1 MRGPQGGP
9 PSRFMPWWSGGFC
22 VMPRHK
28 RGKPAA
34 KRAQKTRA
42 PRRRGRSE
50 PDTREA
56 ALAAFVHEIRTPL
69 TGILALAELLDASGL
84 GERERAWV
92 AAIKDSGQ
100 HLASLTTLV
109 IDAAKA
115 KAAGLVL
122 RQDVFEPRRLAEN
135 LAEAMRARAA
145 AKGLSAEV
153 AIEDDLPQH
162 AQGDPVRLRA
172 ALENLIDN
180 AVKFTERGSV
190 RLKVS
195 GGHAP
200 RNRIRLTFTVADSG
214 IGLKPAEI
222 KRLFQPFAQA
232 SVDVA
237 RRFGGSGLG
246 LAFVKRLARAMG
258 GDLKV
263 SGGSRGSTF
272 VLDVVVD
279 RAAAGVDTNAHPRAF
294 VRKQPAHSLRI
305 LCVED
310 NPYGRVVL
318 NTILTELGH
327 RTDFVGTGEAALETL
342 ARGSCDLVLLDV
354 MLSGIDGIEAARRI
368 RALPAP
374 AGKIAIIGISGRG
387 DPDDA
392 KSARAAGMDD
402 YLVKPL
408 NPSAL
413 ALAIEKLGV
422 RPKN

>member
-1 MRGPQGGP
+1 
-9 PSRFMPWWSGGFC
+9 
-22 VMPRHK
+22 MPRRN
-28 RGKPAA
+28 RGKTAA
-34 KRAQKTRA
+34 KRAHKTRA
-42 PRRRGRSE
+42 PRRRRRSE
-50 PDTREA
+50 PEAREA

-84 GERERAWV
+84 GERERKWV
-92 AAIKDSGQ
+92 AAIKDSGE

-115 KAAGLVL
+115 KTAGLVL
-122 RQDVFEPRRLAEN
+122 RRDVFEPRRLAEN

-145 AKGLSAEV
+145 AKGLSTDVVIAS
-153 AIEDDLPQH
+153 DLPTH
-162 AQGDPVRLRA
+162 ALGDPVRLRA
-172 ALENLIDN
+172 ALENLVDN
-180 AVKFTERGSV
+180 AVKFTERGTI
-190 RLKVS
+190 RLEVS
-195 GGHAP
+195 GSHAP
-200 RNRIRLTFTVADSG
+200 RNRNRLTFTVADSG

-232 SVDVA
+232 SADVA

-272 VLDVVVD
+272 VLEVVVE
-279 RAAAGVDTNAHPRAF
+279 RAAAGAETKAHPRASL
-294 VRKQPAHSLRI
+294 RKQPARSLRI

-327 RTDFVGTGEAALETL
+327 RADFVGTGEAAVD
-342 ARGSCDLVLLDV
+342 AVGRGGYDVVLLDV

-374 AGKIAIIGISGRG
+374 VGNIAIVGISGRG
-387 DPDDA
+387 DADDA
-392 KSARAAGMDD
+392 ASARAAGMDD

-413 ALAIEKLGV
+413 AMVLEKV
-422 RPKN
+422 NAPAKN